1 MAVYKRSY
9 KPYEGGTTSDRWRFL
24 VLTRYGFSGLFDSRP
39 FTGAFVLSF
48 VPLLIAVA
56 MIYFAHS
63 ATLRAMLQ
71 VRGPG
76 PNTAQINNYFF
87 LAFLGIQSWLSFL
100 LITWQ
105 GPQLIAADL
114 ANNALPLILG
124 RPISR
129 TEYVLGKFLVIASL
143 VSAITWIPTL
153 LLFFLN
159 AGMEGNGWIWS
170 HFWMV
175 GSILLASWM
184 WIAIVGLVALAAS
197 AWLKTQ
203 AAAPVTVDLN
213 FWSAS
218 GPNADVQDHYLKAW
232 VEVARR
238 TVIHW
243 DGNPVSTF
251 EVVQHLAPL
260 ALRTWVRPDGVI
272 LRQEVPFPFVRLIL
286 ERRPE
291 ESTVLP
297 SPAAAGRR
305 AS

>member
-9 KPYEGGTTSDRWRFL
+9 KPYEGGTTSERWRFL

-48 VPLLIAVA
+48 VPFLIGVA

-71 VRGPG
+71 IRGPG
-76 PNTAQINNYFF
+76 PDTGQINNYFF
-87 LAFLGIQSWLSFL
+87 LTFLAIQSWFSFL

-143 VSAITWIPTL
+143 VSVLTWIPTL

-170 HFWMV
+170 HFWML

-197 AWLKTQ
+197 AWLKWRV
-203 AAAPVTVDLN
+203 AASALMLAFFFVGPGFGAAINVTLGTN
-213 FWSAS
+213 W
-218 GPNADVQDHYLKAW
+218 GHMLDVLYAVKLIW
-232 VEVARR
+232 VGLFRV
-238 TVIHW
+238 
-243 DGNPVSTF
+243 PVSTAQALNMLGIPLWAAWCSVAGTCALSLF
-251 EVVQHLAPL
+251 LLNRRLKAREVV
-260 ALRTWVRPDGVI
+260 RG
-272 LRQEVPFPFVRLIL
+272 
-286 ERRPE
+286 
-291 ESTVLP
+291 
-297 SPAAAGRR
+297 
-305 AS
+305 

>member
-48 VPLLIAVA
+48 VPFLIAVA
-56 MIYFAHS
+56 GIYFAHS
-63 ATLRAMLQ
+63 ATLRALLQ

-105 GPQLIAADL
+105 GPQLIASDL

-143 VSAITWIPTL
+143 VSAVTWIPTL

-159 AGMEGNGWIWS
+159 GGMEGNGWIWS
-170 HFWMV
+170 HFWML
-175 GSILLASWM
+175 GSILLASWLK
-184 WIAIVGLVALAAS
+184 WRVAAS
-197 AWLKTQ
+197 ALMLAFFFVGPGFG
-203 AAAPVTVDLN
+203 AAIN
-213 FWSAS
+213 FTLGTNW
-218 GPNADVQDHYLKAW
+218 GHMLDVLYAVKLIW
-232 VEVARR
+232 VGLFRV
-238 TVIHW
+238 
-243 DGNPVSTF
+243 PVSTAQTF
-251 EVVQHLAPL
+251 NMLGIPQWAAWCSVAGTCGLSLFLLNRRLKAREVV
-260 ALRTWVRPDGVI
+260 RG
-272 LRQEVPFPFVRLIL
+272 
-286 ERRPE
+286 
-291 ESTVLP
+291 
-297 SPAAAGRR
+297 
-305 AS
+305 